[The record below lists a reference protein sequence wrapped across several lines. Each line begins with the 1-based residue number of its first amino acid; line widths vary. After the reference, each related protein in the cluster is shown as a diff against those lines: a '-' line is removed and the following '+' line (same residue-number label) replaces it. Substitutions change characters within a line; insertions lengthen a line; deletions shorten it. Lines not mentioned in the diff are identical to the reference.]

1 MRKREREG
9 GKMKEGGMR
18 KRMRRRV
25 FWSATML
32 L

>member
-1 MRKREREG
+1 MRKREGER

-25 FWSATML
+25 EGWRET
-32 L
+32 